1 MKNLENLKISK
12 VLNHFEE
19 ISKIPRGS
27 GNEKEIS
34 NYLVNFAKKLGLEV
48 IQDEALNVI
57 IKKPASKGYE
67 NAPTVIIQGHL
78 DMVCEKNKD
87 TIHDFL
93 KDPIELIVKED
104 SIYANGTTLGADDGT
119 GVAYMLAL
127 LADPNAKHPALECVF
142 TVQEEVG
149 LFGALALKKE
159 YFKAKR
165 MINLDDG
172 GETIS
177 CMSSAGG
184 VRVNINKAYE
194 KTTVSDPVYRLEV
207 KGLHGGHSGGAINE
221 ERGNANRILARLL
234 YVIDDVQI
242 VDFEGGDKDNAIPR
256 EATAIFATALTYD
269 EVNEKITALFNNIY
283 KEYEG
288 SDAGLYM
295 VLEQAQANEALS
307 KASSK
312 DLLKFLLIVPN
323 GLYHSSM
330 QIEGLPTASANLAS
344 VHIQDQ
350 IIIHCSLRGAS
361 ASFIEDLENM
371 VSILCESFNYEVEF
385 TAGYPAWS
393 YDAVS
398 NLRETMKEVCLKM
411 YGKELEL
418 IAVHGGLECGVFK
431 TMIPDLEIATMGPI
445 MFDIHTP
452 QERLDLASFDRTFD
466 FLKAILEQL

>member
-1 MKNLENLKISK
+1 MLDHSK
-12 VLNHFEE
+12 LHQKYFEE
-19 ISKIPRGS
+19 MCQIPHGS
-27 GNEKEIS
+27 FNEEAYAL
-34 NYLVNFAKKLGLEV
+34 YLVEFAKAHGFKYIHDEV
-48 IQDEALNVI
+48 NNVI
-57 IKKPASKGYE
+57 IYKPASVGYE
-67 NAPTVIIQGHL
+67 DHAPVILQAHT
-78 DMVCEKNKD
+78 DMVCEKNND
-87 TIHDFL
+87 VEFDFE
-93 KDPIELIVKED
+93 KDPLKLMIKDGYL
-104 SIYANGTTLGADDGT
+104 YADGTTLGADDGT

-159 YFKAKR
+159 YFSATR

-184 VRVNINKAYE
+184 VRVNINKPYTKEVVNAN
-194 KTTVSDPVYRLEV
+194 VYSVEV
-207 KGLHGGHSGGAINE
+207 KGLHGGHSGGAINQ

-234 YVIDDVQI
+234 YTIEDVTI

-256 EATAIFATALTYD
+256 EAKAIITTSLSLD
-269 EVNEKITALFNNIY
+269 ELKTHLEPTFKAIY

-288 SDAGLYM
+288 SDAGLFM
-295 VLEQAQANEALS
+295 LVDN
-307 KASSK
+307 ASADETLTKQCSK
-312 DLLKFLLIVPN
+312 DLLKFLLIIPN

-344 VHIQDQ
+344 VHIQDE
-350 IIIHCSLRGAS
+350 IIIHASLRGAA

-371 VSILCESFNYEVEF
+371 VSILCESFNYQVEF

-398 NLRETMKEVCLKM
+398 NLREVMKKVCLEL
-411 YGKELEL
+411 YNKELEL
-418 IAVHGGLECGVFK
+418 VAVHGGLECGLFK
-431 TMIPDLEIATMGPI
+431 TMIPELEIATMGPI